1 MKKKVLIVQPIHESG
16 MQLFGDDFEV
26 KVAPDPSI
34 ETVKRE
40 IKGVEGVIVRTA
52 PFPREIIEAADR
64 LKVIAR
70 HGVGVDNIDVQAA
83 TEKGILVLNTPDAN
97 AVSVAEHTLTAIGA
111 LAKRLVPMDRATRKG
126 NWEMRNEYKAIDL
139 DGKVLGLVGLGRI
152 GTLVAKKASAAFNMK
167 VIAYD
172 PYVSRSI
179 AEENGITLYDDLDRV
194 FREADVVSL
203 HTPLTSET
211 KGLVNAARIFMMK
224 PTAFLINFSRG
235 EVVDEQALYEALKRG
250 TIAGAALDVFQE
262 EPPPRHHPLFEL
274 DNVLLSPHS
283 AALTQECV
291 VRMATGAA
299 QGVLDVLSGRKP
311 QFVVNPEVLKHK
323 RWE

>member
-203 HTPLTSET
+203 HTPLTPET
-211 KGLVNAARIFMMK
+211 KGLVNAARISMMK

-311 QFVVNPEVLKHK
+311 QFVVNPEVLKNK